1 MRTLN
6 KWNRREML
14 LAGGL
19 GASALGAVAA
29 TSAVEPLKSR
39 RREVKP
45 IPVPERQRRIARAQE
60 LMVENKLNAIA
71 VAGGTSLQ
79 YFSGVRWGTS
89 ERMFIMVLPV
99 KGDPFFIVPA
109 FERDRAV
116 EQIEL
121 GPFGKN
127 YQVVTWEEDDS
138 PYQKMAFMLKER
150 GLATGSIGI
159 EETTDFV
166 FADGIGK
173 ASTQSKI
180 TSATAVTAG
189 CRMVKSPVELEIM
202 RFANDVTIKAFE
214 WAYKQIKEGMTQ
226 ADFGALIAEG
236 HSQQG
241 FQGYAMVLVGEYS
254 ALPHGTIQPQKIR
267 EGTIILIDGGCT
279 AEGYKSDISRTFVVG
294 GKAPDKMK
302 QVFEIVHRAQAA
314 ALKAAKPGA
323 ACESVDA
330 AARKVIEDA
339 GYGPGYKYFTHRV
352 GHGIGMDGH
361 EWPYLVKQNTKPLE
375 PGMTF
380 SDEPGIYIRGE
391 FGVRLE
397 DDMVITANGAELF
410 TGQSKSL
417 EEPFVKG

>member
-1 MRTLN
+1 MN
-6 KWNRREML
+6 VNRRQMMQ
-14 LAGGL
+14 LA
-19 GASALGAVAA
+19 AVAPVAAAAA
-29 TSAVEPLKSR
+29 TVDRLASR
-39 RREVKP
+39 RREAKV
-45 IPVPERQRRIARAQE
+45 ISVAERQRRITRAQQ
-60 LMVENKLNAIA
+60 LMTENKLGAVA

-89 ERMFIMVLPV
+89 ERMFIMVMPA
-99 KGDPFFIVPA
+99 KGDPFFVVPA

-127 YQVVTWEEDDS
+127 FQVVTWDEDDS

-150 GLATGSIGI
+150 GIATASIGI

-173 ASTQSKI
+173 AATQAKV
-180 TSATAVTAG
+180 TSATTVTAG
-189 CRMVKSPVELEIM
+189 CRMIKSPLELDIM
-202 RFANDVTIKAFE
+202 RFANDVTVKAFE
-214 WAYKQIKEGMTQ
+214 WAYKQIKDGMNQ
-226 ADFGALIAEG
+226 NEFAALIAEG

-241 FQGYAMVLVGEYS
+241 YTGYAMVLVGEYS

-279 AEGYKSDISRTFVVG
+279 VEGYKSDISRTFVVG
-294 GKAPDKMK
+294 SKPPEKMK
-302 QVFEIVHRAQAA
+302 QVFDIVQKAQEE
-314 ALKAAKPGA
+314 ALKAAKPGV
-323 ACESVDA
+323 ACAMVDA

-361 EWPYLVKQNTKPLE
+361 EWPYLVKGNDKILE

-380 SDEPGIYIRGE
+380 SDEPGIYLKGE

-417 EEPFVKG
+417 EQPFALRS

>member
-1 MRTLN
+1 MKMT
-6 KWNRREML
+6 RRNL
-14 LAGGL
+14 IQTAAAAG
-19 GASALGAVAA
+19 A
-29 TSAVEPLKSR
+29 TSLLLHAAAPPPVERLASR
-39 RREVKP
+39 RREMK
-45 IPVPERQRRIARAQE
+45 PVPVAERQRRILRAQE
-60 LMVENKLNAIA
+60 LMAENKLNAIA

-89 ERMFIMVLPV
+89 ERMFLMVLPA
-99 KGDPFFIVPA
+99 KGDPFYVVPA
-109 FERDRAV
+109 FEKDRAV
-116 EQIEL
+116 EQIEM

-150 GLATGSIGI
+150 GIATGSIGI

-173 ASTQSKI
+173 AASQAKI
-180 TSATAVTAG
+180 TSATPVTAG
-189 CRMVKSPVELEIM
+189 CRGVKSPLEIEIM
-202 RFANDVTIKAFE
+202 RFANDVTIKAYE
-214 WAYKQIKEGMTQ
+214 WAYNQIKEGMNQ
-226 ADFGALIAEG
+226 NEFGGLIAEG

-241 FQGYAMVLVGEYS
+241 YQGYAMVLVGEFS

-279 AEGYKSDISRTFVVG
+279 VEGYKSDISRTFVVG
-294 GKAPDKMK
+294 GKPPEKMK
-302 QVFEIVHRAQAA
+302 QVFDIVHRAQAA
-314 ALKAAKPGA
+314 ALKAAKPGV
-323 ACESVDA
+323 ACEMVDA

-361 EWPYLVKQNTKPLE
+361 EWPYLVKGNSKILE
-375 PGMTF
+375 AGMTF

-417 EEPFVKG
+417 EQPFAIG

>member
-1 MRTLN
+1 M
-6 KWNRREML
+6 NRRQMMQ
-14 LAGGL
+14 LAAAAPL
-19 GASALGAVAA
+19 AAA
-29 TSAVEPLKSR
+29 TVERLASR
-39 RREVKP
+39 RREAKQITVA
-45 IPVPERQRRIARAQE
+45 ERQRRIARAQE
-60 LMVENKLNAIA
+60 LMAENKLGAVA

-89 ERMFIMVLPV
+89 ERMFIMVMPA
-99 KGDPFFIVPA
+99 KGDPFFVVPA

-127 YQVVTWEEDDS
+127 FQVVTWEEDDS

-150 GLATGSIGI
+150 GIATAAVGI

-173 ASTQSKI
+173 AATQAKVM
-180 TSATAVTAG
+180 SATAVTAG
-189 CRMVKSPVELEIM
+189 CRMVKSPLELDIM
-202 RFANDVTIKAFE
+202 RFANDVTIRAFE
-214 WAYKQIKEGMTQ
+214 WAYKQIKDGMNQ
-226 ADFGALIAEG
+226 NDFAALIAEG

-241 FQGYAMVLVGEYS
+241 YQGYAMVLVGEYS

-279 AEGYKSDISRTFVVG
+279 VEGYKSDISRTFVVG
-294 GKAPDKMK
+294 SKAPPEKMK
-302 QVFEIVHRAQAA
+302 RVFEIVQKAQEA
-314 ALKAAKPGA
+314 ALKAAKPGV
-323 ACESVDA
+323 ACAMVDA

-361 EWPYLVKQNTKPLE
+361 EWPYLVKGNDKLLE

-380 SDEPGIYIRGE
+380 SDEPGIYIKGE

-417 EEPFVKG
+417 EEPFALRG

>member
-1 MRTLN
+1 MT
-6 KWNRREML
+6 KMNRRGML
-14 LAGGL
+14 QLGGGSIAAAAASGL
-19 GASALGAVAA
+19 WAAETGAL
-29 TSAVEPLKSR
+29 PNR
-39 RREVKP
+39 RREAKKITVA
-45 IPVPERQRRIARAQE
+45 ERQRRIARAQQ
-60 LMVENKLNAIA
+60 LMVENKLGAIA
-71 VAGGTSLQ
+71 VAGGTSQ
-79 YFSGVRWGTS
+79 SYFSGVRWGTS
-89 ERMFIMVLPV
+89 ERMFIMVMPA
-99 KGDPFFIVPA
+99 KGNPFFVVPA

-121 GPFGKN
+121 GPFGKDF
-127 YQVVTWEEDDS
+127 QVVTWEEDDS

-150 GLATGSIGI
+150 GLATASIGI

-173 ASTQSKI
+173 AATQAKVV
-180 TSATAVTAG
+180 SATTVTAG
-189 CRMVKSPVELEIM
+189 CRMVKSPLELDIM

-214 WAYKQIKEGMTQ
+214 WAYKHIKEGMTQ
-226 ADFGALIAEG
+226 SDFGGLIAEG

-241 FQGYAMVLVGEYS
+241 FQGNALVLVGEYS

-279 AEGYKSDISRTFVVG
+279 VEGYRSDISRTFVVG
-294 GKAPDKMK
+294 GKPPDKMK
-302 QVFEIVHRAQAA
+302 QVFDIVQKAQEM
-314 ALKAAKPGA
+314 ALKAAKPGV
-323 ACESVDA
+323 ACEMVDA

-361 EWPYLVKQNTKPLE
+361 EWPYLVKGNTKILE

-380 SDEPGIYIRGE
+380 SDEPGIYIKGE

-417 EEPFVKG
+417 EEPFALRG

>member
-1 MRTLN
+1 MSMLTS
-6 KWNRREML
+6 RRRIL
-14 LAGGL
+14 LAGG
-19 GASALGAVAA
+19 GAAAALAVPSTAA
-29 TSAVEPLKSR
+29 PLPNR
-39 RREVKP
+39 RREAKTVT
-45 IPVPERQRRIARAQE
+45 VAERQRRIARAQQ
-60 LMVENKLNAIA
+60 LMAENKLNAVA
-71 VAGGTSLQ
+71 VAGGTTLQ

-89 ERMFIMVLPV
+89 ERMFIMVLPA
-99 KGDPFFIVPA
+99 KGDPFYVVPA
-109 FERDRAV
+109 FEKDRAV

-150 GLATGSIGI
+150 GLATGAIGI

-173 ASTQSKI
+173 AATQAKV
-180 TSATAVTAG
+180 TSATPVTAG
-189 CRMVKSPVELEIM
+189 CRMVKSPLELDIM
-202 RFANDVTIKAFE
+202 RFANDVTIQAFE
-214 WAYKQIKEGMTQ
+214 WAYKQIREGMTQ
-226 ADFGALIAEG
+226 TDFGGLIAEG
-236 HSQQG
+236 HAQQG

-279 AEGYKSDISRTFVVG
+279 VEGYKSDISRTFVVG
-294 GKAPDKMK
+294 GNPPDKMK
-302 QVFEIVHRAQAA
+302 QVFDIVHRAQEA
-314 ALKAAKPGA
+314 ALKVAKPGVP
-323 ACESVDA
+323 CEAVDA

-339 GYGPGYKYFTHRV
+339 GYGPGYKFFTHRV

-361 EWPYLVKQNTKPLE
+361 EWPYLVKGNSRLLE

-380 SDEPGIYIRGE
+380 SDEPGIYIKGE

-397 DDMVITANGAELF
+397 DDMVITADGAELF

-417 EEPFVKG
+417 DQPFAKG

>member
-1 MRTLN
+1 MSMLTS
-6 KWNRREML
+6 RRRIL
-14 LAGGL
+14 LAGG
-19 GASALGAVAA
+19 GAAAALAVPSTAA
-29 TSAVEPLKSR
+29 PLPNR
-39 RREVKP
+39 RREAKTVT
-45 IPVPERQRRIARAQE
+45 VAERQRRIARAQQ
-60 LMVENKLNAIA
+60 LMAENKLNAVA
-71 VAGGTSLQ
+71 VAGGTTLQ

-89 ERMFIMVLPV
+89 ERMFIMVLPA
-99 KGDPFFIVPA
+99 KGDPFYVVPA
-109 FERDRAV
+109 FEKDRAV

-150 GLATGSIGI
+150 GLATGAIGI

-173 ASTQSKI
+173 AATQAKV
-180 TSATAVTAG
+180 TSATPVTAG
-189 CRMVKSPVELEIM
+189 CRMVKSPLELDIM
-202 RFANDVTIKAFE
+202 RFANDVTIQAFE
-214 WAYKQIKEGMTQ
+214 WAYKQIREGMTQ
-226 ADFGALIAEG
+226 TDFGGLIAEG
-236 HSQQG
+236 HAQQG

-279 AEGYKSDISRTFVVG
+279 VEGYKSDISRTFVVG
-294 GKAPDKMK
+294 GNPPDKRK
-302 QVFEIVHRAQAA
+302 QVFDIVHRAQEA
-314 ALKAAKPGA
+314 ALKVAKPGVP
-323 ACESVDA
+323 CEAVDA

-339 GYGPGYKYFTHRV
+339 GYGPGYKFFTHRV

-361 EWPYLVKQNTKPLE
+361 EWPYLVKGNSRLLE

-380 SDEPGIYIRGE
+380 SDEPGIYIKGE

-397 DDMVITANGAELF
+397 DDMVITADGAELF

-417 EEPFVKG
+417 DQPFAKG

>member
-1 MRTLN
+1 MAAAAAAMAAPSTAAALP
-6 KWNRREML
+6 NRRKE
-14 LAGGL
+14 AKTIT
-19 GASALGAVAA
+19 VA
-29 TSAVEPLKSR
+29 
-39 RREVKP
+39 
-45 IPVPERQRRIARAQE
+45 ERQRRIARAQQ
-60 LMVENKLNAIA
+60 LIVENKLNAVA
-71 VAGGTSLQ
+71 VAGGTTLQ

-89 ERMFIMVLPV
+89 ERMFIMVLPA
-99 KGDPFFIVPA
+99 KGDPFYVVPA
-109 FERDRAV
+109 FEKDRAI

-150 GLATGSIGI
+150 GLATGAIGI

-173 ASTQSKI
+173 AATQAKV
-180 TSATAVTAG
+180 TSATPVTAG
-189 CRMVKSPVELEIM
+189 CRMVKSPLELDIM

-214 WAYKQIKEGMTQ
+214 WAYKQIREGMTQ
-226 ADFGALIAEG
+226 TDFGALIAEG
-236 HSQQG
+236 HAQQG

-279 AEGYKSDISRTFVVG
+279 VEGYKSDISRTFVVG
-294 GKAPDKMK
+294 GNPPDKMK
-302 QVFEIVHRAQAA
+302 KVFDIVHRAQEA
-314 ALKAAKPGA
+314 ALKVAKPGVP
-323 ACESVDA
+323 CEAVDA

-339 GYGPGYKYFTHRV
+339 GYGPGYKFFTHRV

-361 EWPYLVKQNTKPLE
+361 EWPYLVKGNSRPLE

-380 SDEPGIYIRGE
+380 SDEPGIYIKGE

-397 DDMVITANGAELF
+397 DDMVITADGAELF

-417 EEPFVKG
+417 DQPFVKG